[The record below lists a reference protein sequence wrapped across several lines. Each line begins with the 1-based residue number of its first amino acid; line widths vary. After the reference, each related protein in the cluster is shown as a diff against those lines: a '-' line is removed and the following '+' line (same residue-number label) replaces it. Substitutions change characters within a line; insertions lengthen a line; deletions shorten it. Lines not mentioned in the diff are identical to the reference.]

1 MILGGPH
8 KLLQTI
14 YIDDTDALEAVTID
28 ETSGK
33 IAACGGPDVF
43 VYQPYGIKGETLKVR
58 GWVPARVAGG
68 RNWITTAWKLETDG
82 CADRETMNLV
92 VPRIHPPIRQR

>member
-8 KLLQTI
+8 QLLQTI

-58 GWVPARVAGG
+58 GAAPARGCGMTELNDYGV
-68 RNWITTAWKLETDG
+68 ET
-82 CADRETMNLV
+82 REL
-92 VPRIHPPIRQR
+92 HSC

>member
-28 ETSGK
+28 ESSGK
-33 IAACGGPDVF
+33 IATCGGSDAF

-58 GWVPARVAGG
+58 GSVPAHVAGMTELDDYG
-68 RNWITTAWKLETDG
+68 VGT
-82 CADRETMNLV
+82 
-92 VPRIHPPIRQR
+92 RQLRSC